1 LISQDR
7 FTRELYL
14 FVQFI
19 KQRKIIFA
27 CNPAPRSLLID
38 DFSLIKRVP
47 IPALGYEN
55 ILETS
60 KQFMGTSKKNQG
72 KTQTMV
78 RENRN
83 KTRREM
89 KEVKQRIEGLKSRI
103 AKAKEAKNKYELEE
117 VLMEAH
123 NYLLTNRKSLL

>member
-1 LISQDR
+1 
-7 FTRELYL
+7 
-14 FVQFI
+14 
-19 KQRKIIFA
+19 
-27 CNPAPRSLLID
+27 
-38 DFSLIKRVP
+38 
-47 IPALGYEN
+47 
-55 ILETS
+55 
-60 KQFMGTSKKNQG
+60 MGTSKKNQG
-72 KTQTMV
+72 KTETMV